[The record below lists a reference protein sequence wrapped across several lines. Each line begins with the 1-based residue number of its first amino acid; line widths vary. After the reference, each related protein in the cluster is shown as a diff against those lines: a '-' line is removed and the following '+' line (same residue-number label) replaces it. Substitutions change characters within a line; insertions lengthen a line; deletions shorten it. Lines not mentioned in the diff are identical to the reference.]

1 MEPVPE
7 PERAEKG
14 AFQSAVRAWQ
24 WKLFA
29 FDVDCMRQNLLVRI
43 YYMQFGGPV
52 ALPYVVYSANY
63 VHSLRFTQR

>member
-52 ALPYVVYSANY
+52 ALP
-63 VHSLRFTQR
+63 